1 MGKDAGAAMMRF
13 RPMLKP
19 KKFCIQNSLFSIH
32 DSDRISNKER
42 RKSNIE
48 GRPAITHRLL
58 FFTLLLAIAAS
69 ASFAQIGGMAGSY
82 SRMGF
87 GARGMGMGNALTAV
101 TGGDA
106 VAYYNP
112 ASLPFAQYRNISA
125 SFGVLSLDRKLNF
138 LSYAQPLKGG
148 AGISAGIINSG
159 VSNIDGR
166 DGDGEPTGAL
176 KTSENQVFLGFG
188 TQMKNG
194 LAIGLSVKYL
204 YHHLYTDVNSSTFGV
219 DFGALLPV
227 SNSLTL
233 GFVARDLISKYSWNT
248 NTVYG
253 QNGTQIDDK
262 FPRLYSIGAAYM
274 LPDSFALAAV
284 DLELSNQSILMLKV
298 GVEIPLIPEITV
310 RAGMDRIDLKEKGNG
325 VRPAFGFTA
334 RKSFDD
340 LTPAINYAYVVEPFT
355 SSGMHM
361 ISLSVIF

>member
-1 MGKDAGAAMMRF
+1 M
-13 RPMLKP
+13 
-19 KKFCIQNSLFSIH
+19 NS
-32 DSDRISNKER
+32 DCRRIV
-42 RKSNIE
+42 
-48 GRPAITHRLL
+48 GGMFLVA
-58 FFTLLLAIAAS
+58 FFFVGVSSSL
-69 ASFAQIGGMAGSY
+69 AQIGGTAGAY

-101 TGGDA
+101 TAGDA

-112 ASLPFAQYRNISA
+112 AALPFAQSRNVTA
-125 SFGVLSLDRKLNF
+125 SFGILAFDRRLNF

-166 DGDGEPTGAL
+166 DSDGEPTGAL

-194 LAIGLSVKYL
+194 LAIGLNVKYL
-204 YHHLYTDVNSSTFGV
+204 YHHLYTDVNSNTFGIDV
-219 DFGALLPV
+219 GALLPV
-227 SNSLTL
+227 SSSLTI
-233 GFVARDLISKYSWNT
+233 GFVARDILSKYSWNT
-248 NTVYG
+248 NTIYELGAQV
-253 QNGTQIDDK
+253 DDK
-262 FPRLYSIGAAYM
+262 FPKLYSLGAAYM
-274 LPDSFALAAV
+274 LPDSLGMAAV
-284 DLELSNQSILMLKV
+284 DVEFSNQSTLILRV
-298 GVEIPLIPEITV
+298 GIEVPLIPEITL

-334 RKSFDD
+334 RKSLDD
-340 LTPAINYAYVVEPFT
+340 LTPAINYAYIVEPFA